1 MSATLVSPP
10 PHDQSNV
17 LSTGPIDSN
26 PRLLHG
32 ESAFLTGGPGG
43 RSVLPPPLTHA
54 GSPLAR
60 SSSPRHHASTNQSL
74 PSAALRQ
81 NSTLNASHS
90 TMSAFWPD
98 DTVTGNHV
106 NSLPNPFDHYLTP
119 LVDTDLDPANFPLSP
134 PRRSSRTTTNDFNA
148 AASRPLQTRNMPLP
162 GPSRSETQLT
172 GISLDDSLDTQFT
185 DDLFGDEALPHSSQ
199 TSFSETV
206 PPTRKRN
213 APLREPSPVTKR
225 PRTSGS
231 GVEEPTVSQPD
242 SFAQQ
247 NAFIQDLDEEDL
259 FGESPRDLNNTED
272 DPSAEDLHTIDLTEA
287 NEVPESL
294 KKPEED
300 KRIKISTFQCVI
312 CMDDVTTLT
321 VTHCGMPDLHMIFL
335 LQHPSYSHSQLRSF
349 ILCTMLAL
357 ISPRRS
363 NKGQMSHVSV
373 QNRHEASKH
382 IHCQDQGLLAI
393 RIEVNDYYEEGQA
406 QGKPYDLM
414 LDNPDT
420 KTEDKDS
427 SKPTKDPT
435 YSLTY
440 AA

>member
-1 MSATLVSPP
+1 
-10 PHDQSNV
+10 
-17 LSTGPIDSN
+17 
-26 PRLLHG
+26 
-32 ESAFLTGGPGG
+32 
-43 RSVLPPPLTHA
+43 
-54 GSPLAR
+54 
-60 SSSPRHHASTNQSL
+60 
-74 PSAALRQ
+74 
-81 NSTLNASHS
+81 
-90 TMSAFWPD
+90 MSAFWPD

-148 AASRPLQTRNMPLP
+148 AASRPLQTHNMPLP

-231 GVEEPTVSQPD
+231 GIEEPTVSQPD

-321 VTHCGMPDLHMIFL
+321 VTHCGMPDLHMIFHFNTL
-335 LQHPSYSHSQLRSF
+335 L
-349 ILCTMLAL
+349 T
-357 ISPRRS
+357 
-363 NKGQMSHVSV
+363 
-373 QNRHEASKH
+373 H
-382 IHCQDQGLLAI
+382 IHNLGHLYC
-393 RIEVNDYYEEGQA
+393 A
-406 QGKPYDLM
+406 QCLHSSLHVEATKGKCPMCRSKIDMKPRNTYTAKTKGYWPLELKLM
-414 LDNPDT
+414 TTTRKGKRKANPT
-420 KTEDKDS
+420 T
-427 SKPTKDPT
+427 
-435 YSLTY
+435 
-440 AA
+440 